1 MASAPFPDAG
11 LPVGVVTRPLAS
23 FEMQVWRNGGGNTRP
38 LAEESGAGWR
48 ISLANVEREGP
59 YSRFPGMTRQSLI
72 VKGAGVTL
80 QYETSRVELVPGRP
94 IEYDGDMEW
103 RATLRDGPVV
113 ALNTMVDQ
121 SRFRAEVILLRK
133 PLLVPSR
140 CFALVLPLNG
150 NCAWRTRDLAT
161 ATMLEADMVMTREH
175 GGPDLLLTPLGDL
188 AQDGRY
194 TAGNST
200 AVVLIEDLAEPKLL
214 DTGIST

>member
-11 LPVGVVTRPLAS
+11 PPAGVVTRPLAS
-23 FEMQVWRNGGGNTRP
+23 FEMQAWRNGGGNTRP

-48 ISLANVEREGP
+48 ISLANVERDGP

-80 QYETSRVELVPGRP
+80 QHEASRVELVPGLP

-113 ALNTMVDQ
+113 ALNTMVDP

-133 PLLVPSR
+133 PLFLPSR
-140 CFALVLPLNG
+140 CFALVLSLNG
-150 NCAWRTRDLAT
+150 SCAWRSGGLAT
-161 ATMLEADMVMTREH
+161 ATMLDANTVMTREH

-188 AQDGRY
+188 AQDGRCA
-194 TAGNST
+194 AGNST
-200 AVVLIEDLAEPKLL
+200 ALVLIEDLAEPMLL